1 VGITGGGGNN
11 RMFSSFTK
19 IVEVNE
25 YLVKANL
32 RSLIP
37 ERTSKAVATGER
49 STRQI
54 SLAMNDTC
62 TEV

>member
-1 VGITGGGGNN
+1 
-11 RMFSSFTK
+11 MFSSFTK